1 MAENILDS
9 VSNAGFTKTS
19 QGPETKLA
27 PVLQENLRCRTLKST
42 EEMQGKLLFR
52 LLRGRSGGL
61 SE

>member
-42 EEMQGKLLFR
+42 EEMQGKLLF
-52 LLRGRSGGL
+52 
-61 SE
+61 